1 MSSPVIV
8 LDSGVVDRAVSDPEF
23 RWLLRELREQGW
35 DPVIPTVVL
44 AEALTGRPRDAPVN
58 QVVNRLGT
66 VDTTQALARRA
77 GHLRFAVGR
86 SGVRRIPSG
95 IDAIVAAH
103 AADAGTGVVFSSDP
117 TDLDRLLSEF
127 PRITVDRP

>member
-23 RWLLRELREQGW
+23 RWLLRELLEQGW

-77 GHLRFAVGR
+77 GHLRLAVAR